1 MLLVN
6 LDSLGTVPAPT
17 HHLEQLMREILV
29 TLYAVGLATAAS
41 TAYSFYTEP
50 STDVQS
56 EALTCARM
64 QAGAQSGPL
73 EQQEKA
79 DGYCAFQRKH
89 QEAVR
94 KSFSQSN

>member
-1 MLLVN
+1 MKKMLV
-6 LDSLGTVPAPT
+6 A
-17 HHLEQLMREILV
+17 
-29 TLYAVGLATAAS
+29 LYAIVLATAAS
-41 TAYSFYTEP
+41 TAYSFYVKP
-50 STDVQS
+50 SFEVQG
-56 EALTCARM
+56 EALTCVRM